1 MTDTQQ
7 REKIRDAM
15 IRRDL
20 LGRSSF
26 KQTHLFASF
35 AGIRASFQKF
45 FRIKEIPFVHNNDVK
60 QMLRAKMEPSYPYA
74 YVSMN
79 SIAKSEAHLLTPTIK
94 RRGVGHMVDGSNSQ
108 LTRLHYFP
116 VTVRYEFHYVTNDY
130 FDAIRFI
137 GEALILFESKVLN
150 VQVTSG
156 NVTSKLTIKAD
167 NPEVQIPRADKDN
180 EAEPEA
186 FDLVISCSS
195 ETWTGIEKKISK
207 VNNRGEVTF
216 HAVVVN
222 PDGNVVDEET
232 SVLQTADDA

>member
-15 IRRDL
+15 KRRDL
-20 LGRSSF
+20 LGNLDFS
-26 KQTHLFASF
+26 QTHLFASF
-35 AGIRASFQKF
+35 AGIRASFRKF

-60 QMLRAKMEPSYPYA
+60 QMIRAKMEPSYPYS
-74 YVSMN
+74 YVSMT
-79 SIAKSEAHLLTPTIK
+79 SIAKSEAHMLSPTLR
-94 RRGVGHMVDGSNSQ
+94 RRGTGHVLDGSNST

-116 VTVRYEFHYVTNDY
+116 ITLHYEFHYVTNDY

-137 GEALILFESKVLN
+137 GEALIMFESKVLN

-167 NPEVQIPRADKDN
+167 NPEIQIPRADKEN
-180 EAEPEA
+180 EADPEA
-186 FDLVISCSS
+186 FDLVITCTS
-195 ETWTGIEKKISK
+195 ETWTGVEKKISK
-207 VNNRGEVTF
+207 VNNAGAVTF

-222 PDGNVVDEET
+222 PDGAIVDEET
-232 SVLQTADDA
+232 SVLTTADDV